1 MNMQIREEQ
10 LVYAKW
16 LNVGMVFG
24 FIVLVISFIN
34 YVFSFFLDAHIE
46 LDKILNI
53 GHFQLMNF
61 GSPQTLQVDGIG

>member
-46 LDKILNI
+46 LDKIS
-53 GHFQLMNF
+53 QY
-61 GSPQTLQVDGIG
+61 